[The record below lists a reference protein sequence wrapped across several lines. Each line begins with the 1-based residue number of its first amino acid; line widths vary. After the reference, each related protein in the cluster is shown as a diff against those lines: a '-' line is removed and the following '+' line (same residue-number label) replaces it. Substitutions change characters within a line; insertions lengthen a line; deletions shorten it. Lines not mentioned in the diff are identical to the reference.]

1 MKNLSLRIFTVD
13 EAISNAR
20 VIAARLNAREAFS
33 TKRS

>member
-1 MKNLSLRIFTVD
+1 MKNLSLRIFTVG